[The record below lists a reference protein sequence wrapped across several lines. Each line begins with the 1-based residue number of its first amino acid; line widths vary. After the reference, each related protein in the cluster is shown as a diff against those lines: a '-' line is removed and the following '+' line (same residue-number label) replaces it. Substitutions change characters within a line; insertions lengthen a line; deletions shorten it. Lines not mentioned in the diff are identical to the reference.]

1 MSKNE
6 YHPGAVEDLARA
18 LIGQAVR
25 DIVRDDGHRAE
36 AEHFLRSDF
45 VQLCGVAYDF
55 DPQYLLD
62 KATAPDTRKKWAE
75 YERVK
80 REKYTIGAL
89 CTKKGRKA

>member
-62 KATAPDTRKKWAE
+62 KATAPDARKKWEE
-75 YERVK
+75 YKRVK
-80 REKYTIGAL
+80 E
-89 CTKKGRKA
+89 